1 MLPVIAWQGW
11 ETLEEARDESRP
23 PTSGLV
29 SSLAAL
35 ALLLA
40 GVALVVVGADLFF
53 RGRSPDLTS
62 IRHAARTGQS
72 VGD

>member
-1 MLPVIAWQGW
+1 
-11 ETLEEARDESRP
+11 
-23 PTSGLV
+23 V

-53 RGRSPDLTS
+53 RVLLALAARLRLPPSPS
-62 IRHAARTGQS
+62 PSSGGSRRGRHAREGGAPTNLVLLAGC
-72 VGD
+72 